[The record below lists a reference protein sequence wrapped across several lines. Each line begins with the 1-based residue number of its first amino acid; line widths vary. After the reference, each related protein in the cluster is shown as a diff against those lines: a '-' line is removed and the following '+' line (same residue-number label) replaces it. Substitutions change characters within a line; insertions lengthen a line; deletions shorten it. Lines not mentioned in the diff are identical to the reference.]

1 MTSATSPPPADS
13 EPGTSPAAA
22 RAAAAGDRAE
32 AEVHR
37 DLAADDRDVASEG
50 RDTAEVHRDAAEV
63 GRDLAAD
70 ERVATSASRQKQPSL
85 RDAAADRRD
94 AAADRR
100 DAVADRRDTVA
111 AARDSVAADR
121 DSVAE
126 DRDSVAEDRETTAA
140 DRDTVAGTDELTG
153 ALRRRA
159 GFLALQHEI
168 DRCRREDLSLI
179 VAFVDVDAM
188 KKVNDTRGHQ
198 AGDELLRDVVKHLQ
212 ASLRSYD
219 VLMRFGG
226 DEFLYSLAGAELN
239 EAADRFDKMSA
250 SLGRARGDSVSAG
263 FAQLGPGDTLYA
275 LIGRADAD
283 LYERRKARGHG
294 EAELR

>member
-1 MTSATSPPPADS
+1 MTSATSRPPADS

-100 DAVADRRDTVA
+100 DAVADRRD
-111 AARDSVAADR
+111 
-121 DSVAE
+121 SVAE

-168 DRCRREDLSLI
+168 DRCRREDSNLI

-226 DEFLYSLAGAELN
+226 DEFLYSFAGAELN
-239 EAADRFDKMSA
+239 EAADRFDKMRA

-283 LYERRKARGHG
+283 LYERRKAKGHA

>member
-1 MTSATSPPPADS
+1 MTSATSRPPADS

-100 DAVADRRDTVA
+100 DAVADRRD
-111 AARDSVAADR
+111 
-121 DSVAE
+121 SVAE
-126 DRDSVAEDRETTAA
+126 

-168 DRCRREDLSLI
+168 DRCRREDSNLI

-226 DEFLYSLAGAELN
+226 DEFLYSFAGAELN
-239 EAADRFDKMSA
+239 EAADRFDKMRA

-283 LYERRKARGHG
+283 LYERRKAKGHA